1 VPRPTRLADR
11 LLPRRSFLQAG
22 GALVVQAAL
31 GDWRGLGALV
41 RPPLDL
47 LLVGGRVVDGTGAPP
62 FAADVGIREGRIVAV
77 ERLAGAAAVRTI
89 DVDGLVVA
97 PGFID
102 IHGHTDLGI
111 FVDNHADSKIRQGVT
126 TEVVGQDGSSVMP
139 VDDRVRVARRDHY
152 RERYGVELDLADW
165 NDLFAALGTRGSLA
179 NFVTMVGSG
188 TIRGVV
194 VGEDD
199 RAATDAELGRMVALV
214 ERALAAGAAGVS
226 SGLEYVPNAFASTAE
241 LAALARPAAAEGLP
255 YATHMRNEDDRVEE
269 ALAEA
274 IAVAEAADGPLQ
286 VSHLKAQGQRN
297 WPRAEPLLAALERV
311 ARERPAR
318 FDRYPYTAYSTGLSS
333 LFPAWAKDGGT
344 EAFLARLADPA
355 EESRLR
361 AAAEEKIA
369 MLGDWD
375 AIQIVDVG
383 SDGPEDAIGRRLGG
397 YAAERGEDPY
407 DVTVAILTASRNGSS
422 IVGHGMSEANT
433 TRFLVHPLGAICSDA
448 GARRATGPLSEGS
461 PHPRAYGSY
470 PRVLGKYVREERA
483 MPLEEAVR
491 KMTSLP
497 AEILHLA
504 DRGTVAV
511 GKAADLVVFDPVT
524 VADTA
529 TFEAPHAY
537 PVGVPHVIVNGNPAV
552 LDGLPTGDLPGRVL
566 SRLTGS
572 LRRRKRPRGATRPR
586 LRSPACGAGLRPP

>member
-1 VPRPTRLADR
+1 MPRATRPADR
-11 LLPRRSFLQAG
+11 PLPRRSFLQAG
-22 GALVVQAAL
+22 GVLAVQAAL
-31 GDWRGLGALV
+31 GEWRGLGAFL

-47 LLVGGRVVDGTGAPP
+47 LLVGGRIVDGTGAPP
-62 FAADVGIREGRIVAV
+62 FEADIGIREGRIVAL
-77 ERLAGAAAVRTI
+77 ERLAGAAATRTI
-89 DVDGLVVA
+89 DVHGLVVA

-139 VDDRVRVARRDHY
+139 VDDRIRAARRDHY
-152 RERYGVELDLADW
+152 RERYGVELDLGDW

-188 TIRGVV
+188 TIREVV
-194 VGEDD
+194 VGEGD
-199 RAATDAELGRMVALV
+199 RPPSTDELRAMVTLV
-214 ERALAAGAAGVS
+214 ERALAAGAAGIS
-226 SGLEYVPNAFASTAE
+226 SGLEYVPNAFASTDE
-241 LAALARPAAAEGLP
+241 LAALTRPAAAAALP

-297 WPRAEPLLAALERV
+297 WPRAERLLATLEHVALER
-311 ARERPAR
+311 AAR

-344 EAFLARLADPA
+344 DAFLARLADPA

-383 SDGPEDAIGRRLGG
+383 GDGPQDAIGRRLGR
-397 YAAERGEDPY
+397 YSAERGEDPY

-461 PHPRAYGSY
+461 PHPRAYGSF

-497 AEILHLA
+497 AGILHLG

-511 GKAADLVVFDPVT
+511 GKAADLVVFDPAT

-529 TFEAPHAY
+529 TFEAPHSY
-537 PVGVPHVIVNGNPAV
+537 PVGIPHVIVGGEV
-552 LDGLPTGDLPGRVL
+552 VVEGGEPTGALPGRVL
-566 SRLTGS
+566 T
-572 LRRRKRPRGATRPR
+572 PI
-586 LRSPACGAGLRPP
+586 